1 MIDSANRKQGK
12 RNREDFYG
20 ACARANPY
28 ILMELPF
35 KDALYIRN
43 STLQKIVQP
52 FSTNTKLFENQ
63 RKSG

>member
-12 RNREDFYG
+12 RKSEEFYG
-20 ACARANPY
+20 ACAMANPY

-43 STLQKIVQP
+43 STLPKIVQP
-52 FSTNTKLFENQ
+52 FSPDAQPIETQ
-63 RKSG
+63 SSRR